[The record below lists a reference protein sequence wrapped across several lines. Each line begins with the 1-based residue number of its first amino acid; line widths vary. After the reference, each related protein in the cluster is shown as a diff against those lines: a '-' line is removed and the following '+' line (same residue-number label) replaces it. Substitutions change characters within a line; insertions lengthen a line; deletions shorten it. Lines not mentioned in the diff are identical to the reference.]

1 MRAVINFII
10 ISETVEEK
18 KTDSGLLLTIDESE
32 EMRYGKGVV
41 VEAGDKVSV
50 VKKGDTIYFDKRQG
64 HQVRLEGT
72 LYGIIREPDVVVIM

>member
-1 MRAVINFII
+1 MRAVNNFII
-10 ISETVEEK
+10 INETVEEK

>member
-1 MRAVINFII
+1 MRAVNNFII

>member
-1 MRAVINFII
+1 MRAVNNFII
-10 ISETVEEK
+10 INEAVEEK

-41 VEAGDKVSV
+41 FEAGDKVSV

-64 HQVRLEGT
+64 HQVRLEGV
-72 LYGIIREPDVVVIM
+72 LYGIIREQDVVVIM

>member
-1 MRAVINFII
+1 MRAVNNFII
-10 ISETVEEK
+10 INETVEEK

-32 EMRYGKGVV
+32 EMRYGKGEV
-41 VEAGDKVSV
+41 VEVGDKVTV

>member
-1 MRAVINFII
+1 MRAVNNFII
-10 ISETVEEK
+10 INEAVEEK

-41 VEAGDKVSV
+41 FEAGDNVSV

-64 HQVRLEGT
+64 HQVRLEGV
-72 LYGIIREPDVVVIM
+72 LYGIIREQDVVVIM